1 MGESDMRETS
11 LEISPDRQRGMLK
24 TMQRIRA
31 FESRIQELFADGELP
46 GFVHLYIGEEAIAT
60 GVCEALN
67 DDDYITSTHRG
78 HGHCIAK
85 GHDFDRMMAELFGK
99 ETGYCG
105 GKGGSMHIASPELNN
120 LGANGI
126 VGAGI
131 PIGVGA
137 ALSSYLRGSG
147 QVAVSFFGDGALAQ
161 GAFHEAMNLAALWD
175 LPFVGVVENNQY
187 GEMSGLEEQQAI
199 EDLTAR
205 ATSYGIPGID
215 VDGMDVE
222 EVHAAAT
229 AAIEAAREGDGPTL
243 LVCETY
249 RFEGHHEGDTEFYR
263 DDDEVNEWR
272 ERDPIDTYRER
283 LDEVGALDDAVWRS
297 MCGEIDA
304 ALEDAVDFAR
314 NSPFPE
320 TERAYEN
327 LYAEEV

>member
-1 MGESDMRETS
+1 MGESDIRETS
-11 LEISPDRQRGMLK
+11 LEISPDRQRGMLE

-60 GVCEALN
+60 GVCEALD

-205 ATSYGIPGID
+205 ATSYGVPGID

-263 DDDEVNEWR
+263 DDDEVSEWR

-283 LDEVGALDDAVWRS
+283 LDEVGALDDAAWRS
-297 MCGEIDA
+297 MCDEIDA

>member
-11 LEISPDRQRGMLK
+11 LEISPDRQRGMLE

-60 GVCEALN
+60 GVCEALD

-205 ATSYGIPGID
+205 ATSYGVPGID

-263 DDDEVNEWR
+263 DDDEVSEWR

-283 LDEVGALDDAVWRS
+283 LDEVGALDDAAWRS
-297 MCGEIDA
+297 MCDEIDA
-304 ALEDAVDFAR
+304 TLEDAVDFAR

>member
-1 MGESDMRETS
+1 MGESDMRETN
-11 LEISPDRQRGMLK
+11 LEISPDRQRGMLE

-297 MCGEIDA
+297 MCDEIDA

>member
-1 MGESDMRETS
+1 MGESNIRETS
-11 LEISPDRQRGMLK
+11 LEISPDRQRGMLE

-60 GVCEALN
+60 GVCEALD

-205 ATSYGIPGID
+205 ATSYGVPGID

-283 LDEVGALDDAVWRS
+283 LDEVGVLDDAAWRS
-297 MCGEIDA
+297 MCDEIDA

>member
-11 LEISPDRQRGMLK
+11 LEISPDRQREMLE

-60 GVCEALN
+60 GVCAALD

-205 ATSYGIPGID
+205 ATSYGVPGID
-215 VDGMDVE
+215 ADGMDVE

-283 LDEVGALDDAVWRS
+283 LDEAGALDDAAWRS
-297 MCGEIDA
+297 MCDEIDA
-304 ALEDAVDFAR
+304 ALEDAVEFAR
-314 NSPFPE
+314 TSPFPE